1 MNESKILCLDLGGT
15 SLKCALIRGGK
26 ILKRFRV
33 PTDAARGLEGILKTF
48 RSALDRFAD
57 DGYEGIAVSSAGT
70 VDSERGVVTYATA
83 LLPGYTGFALKD
95 WFTAQTGKPC
105 ACVNDGYAAALCES
119 ASFGDVT
126 CAVLTLGTGVGGAYV
141 KNGEIDTIA
150 SQGIGH
156 LCFRPEGRACT
167 CGKRGCIEQY
177 ISGSALQ
184 KAAGNR
190 PESLWQR
197 YGEGDRETV
206 SAVGDWLRDLRSA
219 CDFLYAF
226 KPFSVVIFGGGVADD
241 AASWL
246 KPQVFADAP
255 YRAVS
260 AKYGND
266 AGVLGA
272 YRFYRGVCG

>member
-48 RSALDRFAD
+48 RAALDRFAD

-119 ASFGDVT
+119 ASFGDET

-141 KNGEIDTIA
+141 KNGEIDPIA

-156 LCFRPEGRACT
+156 LCFRPEGRARRCKKPRGT
-167 CGKRGCIEQY
+167 APKVFGKDTAKETEKQFPPSAIGCGSCVRRAIFCM
-177 ISGSALQ
+177 
-184 KAAGNR
+184 
-190 PESLWQR
+190 
-197 YGEGDRETV
+197 
-206 SAVGDWLRDLRSA
+206 RS
-219 CDFLYAF
+219 
-226 KPFSVVIFGGGVADD
+226 S
-241 AASWL
+241 
-246 KPQVFADAP
+246 
-255 YRAVS
+255 
-260 AKYGND
+260 
-266 AGVLGA
+266 
-272 YRFYRGVCG
+272 RFPL